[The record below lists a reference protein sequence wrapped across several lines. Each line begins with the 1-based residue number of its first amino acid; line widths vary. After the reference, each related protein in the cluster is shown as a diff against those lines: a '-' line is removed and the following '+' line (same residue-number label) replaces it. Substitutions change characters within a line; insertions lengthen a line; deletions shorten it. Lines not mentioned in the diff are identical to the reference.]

1 MGTVAVRI
9 AIGAAILAV
18 GLTGCSN
25 GSGYRTEMR
34 AAIWAVRSVS
44 ERNVEIV
51 VINGGCIDYDHTDI
65 ELHADL
71 VRLQVWNRVMVPTDN
86 RHVCTAN
93 EKLVTESV
101 RLAEPLGMR
110 TIVGACTPGDDLQGR
125 YCRDAMQMGGR
136 T

>member
-1 MGTVAVRI
+1 LFVNAPALALTSATATSLFDAFPCQRRENVHKPCSALGHRGGDIELMMGTVAVRI

-71 VRLQVWNRVMVPTDN
+71 V
-86 RHVCTAN
+86 
-93 EKLVTESV
+93 
-101 RLAEPLGMR
+101 
-110 TIVGACTPGDDLQGR
+110 
-125 YCRDAMQMGGR
+125 
-136 T
+136 